1 MLSGTHTHR
10 HTRTIKHAA
19 RHVAYVVV
27 CSSCDSL
34 TYWTSEK
41 PRKNVFPPPRSIWI
55 CRHPSSS
62 PLYLIHSIYF
72 CVFAGM
78 LVVKMY
84 ICSTRDGHN
93 GSSSPIKY
101 PGDSWNVHPSRSS
114 SSPPRW
120 TVLRTPD
127 NDYPTWHQCP
137 QKKQESS
144 RDKSARFAPPRQMQ
158 HTHVLKWF
166 HMVRLGG
173 DLWQDEEKQDDRVSI
188 FCWRLID
195 ARNTYAPHIGGCF
208 LSPPSQSA
216 VFNILK

>member
-1 MLSGTHTHR
+1 MQHGTLRMLSYVLPA
-10 HTRTIKHAA
+10 TRWHIELRKNPEKMSSPPSQHLDLQTS
-19 RHVAYVVV
+19 VVV
-27 CSSCDSL
+27 
-34 TYWTSEK
+34 
-41 PRKNVFPPPRSIWI
+41 PPLLNSQHLFL
-55 CRHPSSS
+55 C
-62 PLYLIHSIYF
+62 
-72 CVFAGM
+72 FAGM
-78 LVVKMY
+78 LVVKTY

-188 FCWRLID
+188 FRWRLID
-195 ARNTYAPHIGGCF
+195 ARNT
-208 LSPPSQSA
+208 
-216 VFNILK
+216 